1 MEAVKVLVIG
11 DIVGQPGCRAV
22 FGSLQSL
29 LKETRADLVIANGEN
44 ASEGLGIT
52 PEAAEGLFKSGI
64 DLITSGNHIWQRR
77 EIIPLLEKDKRIL
90 RPENYPT
97 GVPGSGVSLI
107 TKKEI
112 PIAVI
117 NLQGRVNM
125 YSIRCPFRVGEALLR
140 QLGKKTRVI
149 VVDFHAELPEEKEAL
164 GLYLDG
170 KISALVGT
178 HTHVQTAD
186 EKILPRGTAYITD
199 TGMTGPAGGVIGM
212 KRDISINR
220 SLMQIPYKMEVE
232 DSAAVV
238 MGVLLTIAVDSGKA
252 LSIER
257 IRREL
262 PDLKP

>member
-1 MEAVKVLVIG
+1 
-11 DIVGQPGCRAV
+11 
-22 FGSLQSL
+22 
-29 LKETRADLVIANGEN
+29 
-44 ASEGLGIT
+44 LGIT

-64 DLITSGNHIWQRR
+64 DVITSGNHIWQRR
-77 EIIPLLEKDKRIL
+77 EIIPLLERDNRIL

-97 GVPGSGVSLI
+97 GVPGGGVSLI
-107 TKKEI
+107 TKKQVPVAI
-112 PIAVI
+112 L
-117 NLQGRVNM
+117 NLQGRVSM
-125 YSIRCPFRVGEALLR
+125 YSIRCPFKVGESLIR
-140 QLGKKTRVI
+140 QLGKKAKVI

-164 GLYLDG
+164 ALHLDG
-170 KISALVGT
+170 KVSAVVGT

-186 EKILPRGTAYITD
+186 EKILPGGTAYITD

-212 KRDISINR
+212 KRDISIKR

-257 IRREL
+257 IRRDL
-262 PDLKP
+262 PDLGASDN

>member
-1 MEAVKVLVIG
+1 M
-11 DIVGQPGCRAV
+11 
-22 FGSLQSL
+22 
-29 LKETRADLVIANGEN
+29 
-44 ASEGLGIT
+44 GIT

-64 DLITSGNHIWQRR
+64 DVITSGNHIWQRR
-77 EIIPLLEKDKRIL
+77 EIIPLLERDNRIL

-97 GVPGSGVSLI
+97 GVPGGGISLI
-107 TKKEI
+107 TKKQVPVAI
-112 PIAVI
+112 V

-125 YSIRCPFRVGEALLR
+125 YSIRCPFKVGEILIR
-140 QLGKKTRVI
+140 QLGKKAKVI

-164 GLYLDG
+164 ALYLDG
-170 KISALVGT
+170 KVSAVVGT

-186 EKILPRGTAYITD
+186 EKILPGGTAYITD
-199 TGMTGPAGGVIGM
+199 TGMTGPAEGVIGM
-212 KRDISINR
+212 KRDISIKR

-257 IRREL
+257 IRRDL
-262 PDLKP
+262 PDLSA

>member
-1 MEAVKVLVIG
+1 M
-11 DIVGQPGCRAV
+11 

-64 DLITSGNHIWQRR
+64 DVITSGNHIWQRK
-77 EIIPLLEKDKRIL
+77 EILPFLEKDNRIL

-97 GVPGSGVSLI
+97 GVPGTGHYLI
-107 TKKEI
+107 TKKEV
-112 PIAVI
+112 PIGVV

-125 YSIRCPFRVGEALLR
+125 SSIRCPFTVGEALLR
-140 QLGKKTRVI
+140 RLGKSTKVI

-164 GLYLDG
+164 ALYFDG

-186 EKILPRGTAYITD
+186 EKILPGGTAYITD
-199 TGMTGPAGGVIGM
+199 IGMTGPLNGVIGM
-212 KRDISINR
+212 KREVSIRR

-238 MGVLLTIAVDSGKA
+238 MGVLLTVSVNSGKA

-257 IRREL
+257 IRRDL
-262 PDLKP
+262 PDLSNSG

>member
-1 MEAVKVLVIG
+1 M
-11 DIVGQPGCRAV
+11 
-22 FGSLQSL
+22 
-29 LKETRADLVIANGEN
+29 VIANGEN

>member
-1 MEAVKVLVIG
+1 
-11 DIVGQPGCRAV
+11 
-22 FGSLQSL
+22 
-29 LKETRADLVIANGEN
+29 
-44 ASEGLGIT
+44 LGIT

-64 DLITSGNHIWQRR
+64 DVITSGNHIWQRR
-77 EIIPLLEKDKRIL
+77 EIIPLLERDNRIL

-97 GVPGSGVSLI
+97 GVPGGGISLI
-107 TKKEI
+107 TKKQVPAAI
-112 PIAVI
+112 V

-125 YSIRCPFRVGEALLR
+125 YSIRCPFKVGESLIR
-140 QLGKKTRVI
+140 QLGKKAKVI

-164 GLYLDG
+164 ALHLDG
-170 KISALVGT
+170 KVSAVVGT

-186 EKILPRGTAYITD
+186 EKILPGGTAYITD
-199 TGMTGPAGGVIGM
+199 TGMTGPAEGVIGM
-212 KRDISINR
+212 KRDISIKR

-257 IRREL
+257 IRRDL
-262 PDLKP
+262 PNLSA

>member
-1 MEAVKVLVIG
+1 M
-11 DIVGQPGCRAV
+11 
-22 FGSLQSL
+22 
-29 LKETRADLVIANGEN
+29 
-44 ASEGLGIT
+44 GIT

-64 DLITSGNHIWQRR
+64 DVITSGNHIWQRR
-77 EIIPLLEKDKRIL
+77 EIIPLLERDNRIL

-97 GVPGSGVSLI
+97 GVPGGGISLI
-107 TKKEI
+107 TKKQVPAAI
-112 PIAVI
+112 V

-125 YSIRCPFRVGEALLR
+125 YSIRCPFKVGEILIR
-140 QLGKKTRVI
+140 QLGKKAKVI

-164 GLYLDG
+164 ALHLDG
-170 KISALVGT
+170 KVSAVVGT

-186 EKILPRGTAYITD
+186 EKILPGGTAYITD
-199 TGMTGPAGGVIGM
+199 TGMTGPAEGVIGM
-212 KRDISINR
+212 KRDISIKR

-257 IRREL
+257 IRRDL
-262 PDLKP
+262 PDLGA

>member
-1 MEAVKVLVIG
+1 M
-11 DIVGQPGCRAV
+11 
-22 FGSLQSL
+22 
-29 LKETRADLVIANGEN
+29 
-44 ASEGLGIT
+44 GIT

-64 DLITSGNHIWQRR
+64 DVITSGNHIWQKK
-77 EIIPLLEKDKRIL
+77 EIIPLLERDNRIL

-97 GVPGSGVSLI
+97 GVPGSGLSLI
-107 TKKEI
+107 TKKQVPLAI
-112 PIAVI
+112 V

-125 YSIRCPFRVGEALLR
+125 YSIRCPFKVGERLAR
-140 QLGKKTRVI
+140 QLGKKARVI

-164 GLYLDG
+164 ALHLDG
-170 KISALVGT
+170 KVSAVVGT

-186 EKILPRGTAYITD
+186 EKILPGGTAYITD
-199 TGMTGPAGGVIGM
+199 TGMTGPAEGVIGM
-212 KRDISINR
+212 KRDISIKR

-257 IRREL
+257 IRRDL
-262 PDLKP
+262 PDLNA

>member
-1 MEAVKVLVIG
+1 M
-11 DIVGQPGCRAV
+11 
-22 FGSLQSL
+22 
-29 LKETRADLVIANGEN
+29 
-44 ASEGLGIT
+44 GIT

-64 DLITSGNHIWQRR
+64 DIITSGNHIWQRR
-77 EIIPLLEKDKRIL
+77 EIIPLLERDNRIL

-97 GVPGSGVSLI
+97 GVPGGGISLI
-107 TKKEI
+107 TKKQVPAAI
-112 PIAVI
+112 V

-125 YSIRCPFRVGEALLR
+125 YSIRCPFKVGEILIR
-140 QLGKKTRVI
+140 QLGKKAKVI

-164 GLYLDG
+164 ALHLDG
-170 KISALVGT
+170 KVSAVVGT

-186 EKILPRGTAYITD
+186 EKILPGGTAYITD
-199 TGMTGPAGGVIGM
+199 TGMTGPAEGVIGM
-212 KRDISINR
+212 KRDISIKR

-257 IRREL
+257 IRRDL
-262 PDLKP
+262 PDLSS